1 MLAIVIIL
9 IMTHNVYYI
18 KVLGLFTEKKEIYC
32 PLLVLTSVSGN
43 KIDKL
48 KCVKSGKKEI
58 SVYKKRQGNRGPV
71 VSIKKENHLIGHS
84 L

>member
-1 MLAIVIIL
+1 MYA
-9 IMTHNVYYI
+9 MTKQYI
-18 KVLGLFTEKKEIYC
+18 QVLGLFTEKKEIYC

-58 SVYKKRQGNRGPV
+58 SVYKKNKAIGV
-71 VSIKKENHLIGHS
+71 VSIKKNHLIGHS